1 MKRTI
6 VVVFILFA
14 TFRLGANEL
23 TGSIN
28 RFISNKPENK
38 PYVIDQE
45 PLFSSKMLQEF
56 YTKRN
61 YTPAWINSKA
71 SAWIISNIPPWTT
84 PETPVRV
91 NSDSP
96 AWIESDISVHINS
109 NTLGKNGFVLLDYIR
124 QVERH
129 GLNPTEYHLTLI
141 EKYIGEIIPFKPMD
155 TEDMMKLDVLL
166 TDAFMFLGLHLY
178 YGRVDS
184 EKEGE
189 SWKIQRKDPEL
200 QFNLKLEEALAYGN
214 IANAL
219 NLLAP
224 RYQAYWMMKENLAFF
239 LSIANE
245 PWPAILTD
253 TIVKPG
259 ESSQIIPKIRKRL
272 IKLQY
277 PLSDSTSAKYDIDFE
292 TQLKLYQGDWG
303 LNTDGAIGKGTLQ
316 ALNTKPIKL
325 INQLKVN
332 MERFRWHPLKV
343 TAKYIMVNIAN
354 YRLFMIEGA
363 DTLISMR
370 VVVGKE
376 YRETP
381 VFNAR
386 MTYLVFSPT
395 WTVPPTIL
403 KNDVIPELKKG
414 PGYLTKKNMKILRFN
429 GTEIAYND
437 INWKNISKNNFPY
450 MVRQSPG
457 PGNALGKVKFMFPN
471 SNNIYIHDTP
481 TKGTFARDDRAV
493 SSGCIRIEKPVELA
507 ELLLSDLPEW
517 TLVQIRNA
525 MEQKKEQTVRLK
537 TPVDVVLLYL
547 TAWADGNGRVQF
559 RKDIYGRDEM
569 VLNALNQK
577 PEPEKIKVIPF

>member
-6 VVVFILFA
+6 SVALILFV
-14 TFRLGANEL
+14 TFRLAANDLSE
-23 TGSIN
+23 SIR

-38 PYVIDQE
+38 TYVIDQE
-45 PLFSSKMLQEF
+45 SLFSSKLLQEF
-56 YTKRN
+56 YIKRN
-61 YTPAWINSKA
+61 YAPAWINSKA
-71 SAWIISNIPPWTT
+71 SAWIISNVPPWTT

-124 QVERH
+124 QVEKH
-129 GLNPTEYHLTLI
+129 GLNPTEYHLNMI

-155 TEDMMKLDVLL
+155 TEDMMKLDVLF
-166 TDAFMFLGLHLY
+166 TDAFLILGLHLY

-184 EKEGE
+184 ENEGE

-200 QFNLKLEEALAYGN
+200 QFNIKLEEALAFNN

-239 LSIANE
+239 LSIAGE
-245 PWPAILTD
+245 PWPAILAD

-259 ESSQIIPKIRKRL
+259 ESNPIIPEIRKRL
-272 IKLQY
+272 IKLRY
-277 PLSDSTSAKYDIDFE
+277 PLSDSISVDYDVVFE
-292 TQLKLYQGDWG
+292 NQLKLFQGDWG
-303 LNTDGAIGKGTLQ
+303 LNADGVIGKGTLL
-316 ALNTKPIKL
+316 ALNSKPQKL
-325 INQLKVN
+325 MNQLKVN
-332 MERFRWHPLKV
+332 MERFRWLPLKV
-343 TAKYIMVNIAN
+343 AKKYIMVNIAN
-354 YRLFMIEGA
+354 YRLFMIDGA

-386 MTYLVFSPT
+386 MTYIVFSPT

-414 PGYLTKKNMKILRFN
+414 SDYLTKKNMKILRFD
-429 GTEIAYND
+429 GSEIPYNE
-437 INWKNISKNNFPY
+437 INWKNISKDKFPY

-471 SNNIYIHDTP
+471 SYNIYIHDTP
-481 TKGTFARDDRAV
+481 TRGTFARDDRAA
-493 SSGCIRIEKPVELA
+493 SSGCIRIEKPFELA
-507 ELLLSDLPEW
+507 ELLLYDLPEW
-517 TLVQIRNA
+517 TSAEIRKA
-525 MEQKKEQTVRLK
+525 MQQKKELTVGLK

-547 TAWADGNGRVQF
+547 TAWTDGNGRVQF
-559 RKDIYGRDEM
+559 RNDIYGRDEM